1 MTKENKKNTKEKNLN
16 PYLNGK
22 LVYTDYLGSLIG
34 NRNIWIVTA
43 LLSISLSFVLAC
55 GIVYIGSQS
64 KYIPYVIEV
73 DKLGNIQN
81 LGVVN
86 PSADSFQNPRIINL
100 MLNDIVID
108 LRTVSVDSE
117 LTTQRLAK
125 LYSKLADRFPA
136 KTKINEF
143 FHEDKNNPY
152 LRNQKET
159 VSVVVQ
165 SILRSTN
172 TTYTIEWTENTHNL
186 KGEVIS
192 TDYYKGVFTIEFMD
206 VSQKDFDELLK
217 NPAGLYLKDFDIQKI

>member
-1 MTKENKKNTKEKNLN
+1 MTKSNTKEKNLN

-34 NRNIWIVTA
+34 NRNIWIATA
-43 LLSISLSFVLAC
+43 LLSISLSLVLTC

-73 DKLGNIQN
+73 DKLGNVQN
-81 LGVVN
+81 LGAIN
-86 PSADSFQNPRIINL
+86 PSADNMQDPRIINL
-100 MLNDIVID
+100 MLNDIVVD
-108 LRTVSVDSE
+108 LRTVSVDNE
-117 LTTQRLAK
+117 LTTLRLAK
-125 LYSKLADRFPA
+125 LYSKLTDRHPA

-143 FHEDKNNPY
+143 FQNDKNNPY

-159 VSVVVQ
+159 VSIIVQ
-165 SILRSTN
+165 SILRTTN
-172 TTYTIEWTENTHNL
+172 TTYTIEWTEYTRNL
-186 KGEVIS
+186 KGEVIF

-206 VSQKDFDELLK
+206 VSQKNFDELLN